1 LHPGR
6 AARCYGEKAGPP
18 KRGSPLLKKLLK
30 RSARSHHATPHVSDA
45 AASRARRRRANA
57 RKVGHSVAIA
67 SMLPFGRHAVAEAET
82 ENEPPERVKPAD
94 SGDNTMQFGVDIESV
109 KKTQA
114 LGAPIAYGALWVG
127 SWTQKY
133 GWAPIEA
140 QLKEAR
146 SRGVTP
152 VINWWYWGD
161 DISPQCV
168 EKGCDDRRQGV
179 HKDKETWFR
188 MSRELADLIDK
199 VSGHRGAIVVLETE
213 FNKNG
218 IETYKPFDNFLAEQ
232 MKIFHAKP
240 NIKVALGFGNWGREH
255 WNRFALSV
263 AECDFLGTQLLQ
275 SSVRDAKTYDNTV
288 DTLITGAKELQR
300 KFGKPS
306 LVIDLALS
314 SYPEASY
321 AKRQADVVKELFD
334 RLPELKRAGVQGLI
348 WRQVADNPK
357 FDTSNYHGIA
367 ERYWGLLHADGTP
380 KPAFQPFVIG
390 MQNEAAHAAPAA
402 GTGQP
407 AKAAGA
413 PSRRDR

>member
-1 LHPGR
+1 
-6 AARCYGEKAGPP
+6 
-18 KRGSPLLKKLLK
+18 
-30 RSARSHHATPHVSDA
+30 
-45 AASRARRRRANA
+45 
-57 RKVGHSVAIA
+57 
-67 SMLPFGRHAVAEAET
+67 
-82 ENEPPERVKPAD
+82 
-94 SGDNTMQFGVDIESV
+94 
-109 KKTQA
+109 
-114 LGAPIAYGALWVG
+114 
-127 SWTQKY
+127 
-133 GWAPIEA
+133 
-140 QLKEAR
+140 
-146 SRGVTP
+146 
-152 VINWWYWGD
+152 
-161 DISPQCV
+161 
-168 EKGCDDRRQGV
+168 
-179 HKDKETWFR
+179 
-188 MSRELADLIDK
+188 
-199 VSGHRGAIVVLETE
+199 VLETE

-275 SSVRDAKTYDNTV
+275 SSVRDAKTYSNTV

-334 RLPELKRAGVQGLI
+334 RLPELKSAGVQGLI

-390 MQNEAAHAAPAA
+390 MQNEAAAQAAPAVSA
-402 GTGQP
+402 GQP
-407 AKAAGA
+407 AKATGA
-413 PSRRDR
+413 PSRRDL